1 MTGSRGAIRAAV
13 LDVAAVLVFV
23 VIGRASHHDG
33 ETIPGVAST
42 AWPFLAGLGA
52 GWLVARVWRRP
63 AALVPSGVAA
73 WLGTVAVGM
82 GLRVVAGQGTAISFI
97 IVALCFLGLFLLGWR
112 LLARLLF
119 GRPAPGRPVAGH
131 PAPGRPAP
139 GRPVDPD
146 SRSVHDPSAVAA
158 VHRGDRTAEGPG
170 R

>member
-1 MTGSRGAIRAAV
+1 MTGVRGAVRAAV

-42 AWPFLAGLGA
+42 AWPFLAGLAA
-52 GWLVARVWRRP
+52 GWLVARGWRRP

-73 WLGTVAVGM
+73 WLGAVAVGM
-82 GLRVVAGQGTAISFI
+82 VLRVVAGQGTAVSFI

-112 LLARLLF
+112 LLARLF
-119 GRPAPGRPVAGH
+119 SGPPASGRPASGH
-131 PAPGRPAP
+131 PASRRPA
-139 GRPVDPD
+139 DPD
-146 SRSVHDPSAVAA
+146 ARSVHDPSAVAA
-158 VHRGDRTAEGPG
+158 VHRGDRAAEGPG